1 MRRSG
6 LIVRFK
12 YSVLGSAFALAVIVL
27 SGCAATGSA
36 TSNAGADNKPETTSQ
51 KVLTRAQQR
60 WDALL
65 KFDLNAAYGFISPAG
80 RSTMTVEKYRPRVN
94 SGFWRGAK
102 AKDASCEAETCD
114 VIVLIDITVEGVKTS
129 VPVKE
134 VWILEAGQWWFVY
147 QG

>member
-1 MRRSG
+1 MQ
-6 LIVRFK
+6 FK
-12 YSVLGSAFALAVIVL
+12 NSVLSAAFAFAAVVL
-27 SGCAATGSA
+27 SGCAATGSD
-36 TSNAGADNKPETTSQ
+36 TSSVVVNNKPETTSQ
-51 KVLTRAQQR
+51 QVLARAQQR

-102 AKDASCEAETCD
+102 AKDASCETETCD
-114 VIVLIDITVEGVKTS
+114 VTVLIDIAVEGVKTS